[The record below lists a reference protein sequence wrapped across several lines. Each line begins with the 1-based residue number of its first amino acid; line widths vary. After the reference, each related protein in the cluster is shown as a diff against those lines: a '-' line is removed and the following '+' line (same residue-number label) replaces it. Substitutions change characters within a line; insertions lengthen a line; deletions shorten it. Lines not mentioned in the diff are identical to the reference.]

1 MTSSVRCIKELT
13 ELTGHHSTEKHQIE
27 QQQISLLYF
36 SDLPMDRKTMHTC
49 SVEESC
55 TASVVKDRKALYNI
69 KSSFFSKIHDEVRT
83 FMLKELQQSIEDVV
97 SLKTTKT
104 ITTDI
109 LENVMTQVTYILS
122 HLCDST
128 SSWSSTPPRSASQEL
143 ASELVISTA
152 NKMREYWH
160 LCTVSEWIGASL
172 VSPVEIFSAVDTCLS
187 LIVLEALSSYFETL
201 LSICSEGTSAD
212 ACRIDLDTS
221 QCDFIQAV
229 ADKIKDFSS
238 QSTSETG
245 TPETKEID
253 LSLEDLSSSEEH
265 PGEIILETIFI
276 SCLSNICSDKAKIK
290 DCEPFERFWK
300 TLQADASEL
309 ISDVIFKETTEFVE
323 SCSPLSFSPEA
334 CAKIKYCT
342 QSASLELVA
351 QLTCELATALSEE
364 IADPSVD
371 PDLYESQV
379 KLVSKQLQTIAR
391 TILKKALQTSFTARS
406 EQSFS
411 VDELAYLT
419 STLLSG
425 SKQVVKSI
433 LRRYEKC
440 LSRKLAKDVQRSD
453 EAKEFLESLREH
465 LEYMNIRTLKDTA
478 GLDKEIFCG
487 PISAD
492 PEFFRMFVFE
502 SLYSAD
508 QIPKKKKT
516 FFKIRMPKI
525 FKRSRKV
532 EPVLD
537 PSSAFIEER
546 CVSPGMS
553 LAPIQEELS
562 RPLDDSTDS
571 SPPKKKKCIWS
582 RITRAFSSVFG
593 KQRKPL
599 DG

>member
-1 MTSSVRCIKELT
+1 
-13 ELTGHHSTEKHQIE
+13 
-27 QQQISLLYF
+27 
-36 SDLPMDRKTMHTC
+36 MDRKTMHMNIDKPGCSPHQTC

-55 TASVVKDRKALYNI
+55 TASSPTDPKALYNI
-69 KSSFFSKIHDEVRT
+69 KSVFFSKIHDEVRT
-83 FMLKELQQSIEDVV
+83 FMLKGLQQSIEDVV
-97 SLKTTKT
+97 SLTTTKT

-109 LENVMTQVTYILS
+109 LDNVMTQVTCILA

-143 ASELVISTA
+143 ATELVISTA

-160 LCTVSEWIGASL
+160 LCTVSDWIGASL

-187 LIVLEALSSYFETL
+187 RIVLEALSSYFETL

-229 ADKIKDFSS
+229 ADKIKGFSS

-245 TPETKEID
+245 TPETKEVD

-290 DCEPFERFWK
+290 DCQPFERFWK

-342 QSASLELVA
+342 QSASLELVD

-379 KLVSKQLQTIAR
+379 KLVSKQLQRIAR

-411 VDELAYLT
+411 VDELAHLT

-433 LRRYEKC
+433 LRRFEKC
-440 LSRKLAKDVQRSD
+440 LSRKLAKDVQSSD

-465 LEYMNIRTLKDTA
+465 LEYMNSRTLKDTA

-487 PISAD
+487 PMSAD

-508 QIPKKKKT
+508 QISKKKKKK

-532 EPVLD
+532 VPVLD
-537 PSSAFIEER
+537 PSTAFIEER
-546 CVSPGMS
+546 SVSPGLIS
-553 LAPIQEELS
+553 APSQEELS
-562 RPLDDSTDS
+562 RPMDDSTDS
-571 SPPKKKKCIWS
+571 SPPKKKSIWS
-582 RITRAFSSVFG
+582 RITRAFSHVSC
-593 KQRKPL
+593 KLIKPL